1 MGIPIYRERSP
12 LKKLWC
18 IVKPFIKIIGILP
31 LIVRFVK
38 RKIKIMRKIN
48 RF

>member
-12 LKKLWC
+12 LKKLRC

-31 LIVRFVK
+31 LTVRFVK